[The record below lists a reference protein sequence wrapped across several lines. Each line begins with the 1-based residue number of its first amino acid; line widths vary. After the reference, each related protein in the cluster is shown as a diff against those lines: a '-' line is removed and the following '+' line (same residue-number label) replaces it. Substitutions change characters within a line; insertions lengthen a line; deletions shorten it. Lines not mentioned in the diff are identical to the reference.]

1 MPRRPRIKLAG
12 MPQHHFA
19 MERQPTSAA
28 NWTKR
33 LMQARHGRLE
43 GRASV
48 KHERE
53 DQMDFG
59 F

>member
-1 MPRRPRIKLAG
+1 MPRRLRIKLAG
-12 MPQHHFA
+12 MPQHRFA
-19 MERQPTSAA
+19 MERQPISAA

-33 LMQARHGRLE
+33 LMQARHGRPE
-43 GRASV
+43 GRARV

-53 DQMDFG
+53 DQTEFE